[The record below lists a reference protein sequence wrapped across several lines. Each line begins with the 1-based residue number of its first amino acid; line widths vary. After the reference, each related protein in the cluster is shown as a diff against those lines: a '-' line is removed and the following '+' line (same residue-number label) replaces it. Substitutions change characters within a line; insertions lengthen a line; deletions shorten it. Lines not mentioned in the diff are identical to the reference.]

1 MIRGKGAG
9 EREVV
14 TAIETPERPE
24 QRVSGTWLL
33 LGSGFIAVGLV
44 WSSLAYRFQISDA
57 PRAML
62 TALVIAALH
71 IVAGVLTFRR
81 ARVAFLSGLVAV
93 VVGIVVAIG
102 VRVFFLIGVEF
113 VAGVL
118 LILGRT
124 VLLSDRGRG

>member
-1 MIRGKGAG
+1 MSGKWSP
-9 EREVV
+9 RL
-14 TAIETPERPE
+14 ETPERPE

>member
-1 MIRGKGAG
+1 MSGKWSP
-9 EREVV
+9 RL
-14 TAIETPERPE
+14 ETPERPE

-62 TALVIAALH
+62 TALVVAALH
-71 IVAGVLTFRR
+71 IVAGALNFRR
-81 ARVAFLSGLVAV
+81 GWVAFLSSLVAV
-93 VVGIVVAIG
+93 TAGIVIAIG
-102 VRVFFLIGVEF
+102 VRVFFLVGVEL

-118 LILGRT
+118 LILGRA

>member
-1 MIRGKGAG
+1 L
-9 EREVV
+9 
-14 TAIETPERPE
+14 ETPERPE

-62 TALVIAALH
+62 TALVVAALH
-71 IVAGVLTFRR
+71 IVAGALNFRR
-81 ARVAFLSGLVAV
+81 GWVAFLSSLIAV
-93 VVGIVVAIG
+93 TAGIVIAIW
-102 VRVFFLIGVEF
+102 VRVFFLVGVEL

-118 LILGRT
+118 LILGRA